1 MSPLVRRT
9 RVATAPLIT
18 AWWLLVPGAGAARA
32 AGSGQSPAES
42 GWAGNLVLPLGVLV
56 LVVVVAAYVFA
67 KRRHRAARAAERRG
81 GRAAK
86 ERRGGRGTERQ
97 DRQDTPGGP

>member
-18 AWWLLVPGAGAARA
+18 AWWLVVPGTGAARA

-42 GWAGNLVLPLGVLV
+42 GWAGNLVLPLSVLV
-56 LVVVVAAYVFA
+56 LVAVVAAYVFT
-67 KRRHRAARAAERRG
+67 KRRHRAARAAGRRA
-81 GRAAK
+81 GRAAD
-86 ERRGGRGTERQ
+86 ERRRDRRPERQ

>member
-18 AWWLLVPGAGAARA
+18 AWWLVVPGAGAARA

-56 LVVVVAAYVFA
+56 LVVAVAAYVFT
-67 KRRHRAARAAERRG
+67 KRRHRAARAAE
-81 GRAAK
+81 
-86 ERRGGRGTERQ
+86 ERRGDRRPERQ
-97 DRQDTPGGP
+97 DHQDTPGGP